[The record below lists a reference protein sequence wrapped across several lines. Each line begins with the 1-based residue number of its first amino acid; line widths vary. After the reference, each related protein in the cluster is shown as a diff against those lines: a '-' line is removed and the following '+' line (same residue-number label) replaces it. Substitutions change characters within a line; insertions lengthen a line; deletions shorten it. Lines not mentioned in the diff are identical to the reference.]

1 MNTGE
6 IIILLICGLGLLIKA
21 NLHGKERTGNHNFFT
36 QVISVILNLALLYYA
51 GLFH

>member
-6 IIILLICGLGLLIKA
+6 IIVLVLCGLGLLIKA
-21 NLHGKERTGNHNFFT
+21 HLHGTKRTGNHNFFI
-36 QVISVILNLALLYYA
+36 QVISVIINLALLYYA

>member
-6 IIILLICGLGLLIKA
+6 IVILVLIGLGLLLNA
-21 NLHGKERTGNHNFFT
+21 YLHGKEKTGNHNFF
-36 QVISVILNLALLYYA
+36 VYFISVVFNLVLFYYA